1 MADKVGLLITTT
13 PGDWQDYIDS
23 FTDVWVRIL
32 GHPNNSIMKLPSGG
46 AHGKAQDIVQAA
58 RDFEADADVKVV
70 VTAGTGAALICK
82 AELTKPFVY
91 AAIGDPKL
99 SHLLPGVDGNNF
111 TGGNNL
117 QADQA
122 AVKARVDWMLG
133 LGFKEPFVVLGNNAN
148 GNEPIAT
155 AMKRAYDYLNSF
167 GHVVQSQTIT
177 PQDDIPTL
185 ISGLKAQNPPV
196 KSLYVCSDPYL
207 TVMSKAL
214 NDAAHDTTH
223 GSPYINTMFEIKEH
237 VNKHG
242 GNAWYG
248 SDFEDLFGQAA
259 KCADEIMTGAKTPA
273 QIPNYTSS
281 LSGGGAAHA
290 SRKKS
295 KKKSAKKKSVKRTS
309 AKKKSARKKSAGK
322 KSAGKKSARK
332 KK

>member
-1 MADKVGLLITTT
+1 VK
-13 PGDWQDYIDS
+13 
-23 FTDVWVRIL
+23 L
-32 GHPNNSIMKLPSGG
+32 GHSNSSIKKGPSGG
-46 AHGKAQDIVQAA
+46 AKGDAQKVIQAA
-58 RDFEADADVKVV
+58 VAFQADSDVKVV
-70 VTAGTGAALICK
+70 VTAGTGAAQICK
-82 AELTKPFVY
+82 RELTKPFVY
-91 AAIGDPKL
+91 AAVGDPGL
-99 SHLLPGVDGNNF
+99 SHLVPGVDGTNF
-111 TGGNNL
+111 TGGNNQ

-122 AVKARVDWMLG
+122 VVNMRVKWMLDH
-133 LGFKEPFVVLGNNAN
+133 GFKAPFVVLGNNAN

-155 AMKRAYDYLNSF
+155 AMNNACSRLNF
-167 GHVVQSQTIT
+167 LGLAVQSQTIT

-207 TVMSKAL
+207 TVMSKVL

-237 VNKHG
+237 VNQHG

-248 SDFEDLFGQAA
+248 SDFENLFGQAA
-259 KCADEIMTGAKTPA
+259 NCADEIMTGAKTPA

-295 KKKSAKKKSVKRTS
+295 KKTSAKKKSAKRTSAKRTS
-309 AKKKSARKKSAGK
+309 AKKKSAKKKSAK
-322 KSAGKKSARK
+322 RKSASKKSARK